1 MELFYKTVF
10 SSSLDYETF
19 LLNSIGLWLDDGTF
33 LLNCFSCWIDDGTF
47 YWIALAFE

>member
-10 SSSLDYETF
+10 SSSLDYGAF
-19 LLNSIGLWLDDGTF
+19 LLKGFGLWLDDGTF

-47 YWIALAFE
+47 YWMMEVFY